1 MHSKSLK
8 CFISSA
14 YWSAYAYFQCWES
27 KLIFISWNLKWL
39 FEKNSIR
46 AIIYLWMNTPKLY
59 WPQRLILLF
68 HIIKLFDVFCLKPC
82 VTLRVTQRV
91 TQIPKRTSESLY
103 PVLFLG
109 KRKYFTARLSNTT
122 ICLKTFLNTNI
133 SINWNTVYLEDLI
146 KMETSAAIL
155 KASFRGFLRLN
166 FETEFYH
173 NATIIDRTT
182 RRGFTKFTHHI
193 SSN

>member
-1 MHSKSLK
+1 MKLKHVCKYVPIISHAFLKNLYSKSLK

-46 AIIYLWMNTPKLY
+46 ALIYLWMNTPKLY

-68 HIIKLFDVFCLKPC
+68 HIIKLFDAFCLKPC

-91 TQIPKRTSESLY
+91 TQFPNVLANRLIPLKIKFQSL
-103 PVLFLG
+103 
-109 KRKYFTARLSNTT
+109 
-122 ICLKTFLNTNI
+122 CQ
-133 SINWNTVYLEDLI
+133 
-146 KMETSAAIL
+146 
-155 KASFRGFLRLN
+155 
-166 FETEFYH
+166 
-173 NATIIDRTT
+173 
-182 RRGFTKFTHHI
+182 
-193 SSN
+193 